1 MLLRPA
7 DGPPDPAVGF
17 LAVRSWPT
25 RNGGQPFTGGTHG
38 VQRPEAGERDHRS
51 RREVCVWRDEM
62 SEVLLAVFAEALGA
76 ALLALLM
83 AAGRRFAARMA
94 A

>member
-1 MLLRPA
+1 
-7 DGPPDPAVGF
+7 
-17 LAVRSWPT
+17 
-25 RNGGQPFTGGTHG
+25 
-38 VQRPEAGERDHRS
+38 
-51 RREVCVWRDEM
+51 M